1 MDYLFL
7 DESGNLGLKGTGFMV
22 ISILRFSSLK
32 ECQRLKNIV
41 KKVLNRKFRKEIKRY
56 EEIKFYSMSVDLRK
70 LL

>member
-1 MDYLFL
+1 M
-7 DESGNLGLKGTGFMV
+7 GLKGTGFMV